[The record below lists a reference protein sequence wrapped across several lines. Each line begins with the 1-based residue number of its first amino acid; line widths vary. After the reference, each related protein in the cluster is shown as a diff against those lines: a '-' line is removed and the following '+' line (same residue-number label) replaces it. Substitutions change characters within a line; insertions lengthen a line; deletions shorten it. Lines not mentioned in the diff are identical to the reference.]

1 MKMKKISRYATS
13 LILAIMLLISSTLT
27 CFASEFEDSER
38 ARPGRWLNHIDV
50 YTNGT
55 ISVDTQI
62 NGVSQGVKTGTLVI
76 SNLTATVND
85 YGYTNTYSDFS
96 TQSQVGS
103 GELEFHK
110 DVWGFST
117 SAVITISG
125 TMICDELGINT
136 TFTKEISGDSLAAAV
151 QECPGRSGCDIRIT
165 EDEVNNTITHNVT
178 FRTEAGGTI
187 NSDTVD
193 IAYTNIIDGS
203 AFPKIPITTPNEHYE
218 FDGWYDEGGNK
229 VESFPSIVTEDRVF
243 VAKWRQVST
252 DPTPVTPVSAKYQ
265 VKHYLEQLDGSYK
278 EVAEDAQMPTG
289 EIGATVTANPNTY
302 ENYTFNAEK
311 STTTGTVIK
320 PEVVDGS
327 LNILTLELYYDLN
340 SVEYRVEH
348 YLQDEPK
355 SGKYTLKDTETP
367 TGKLG
372 ASVTAEPKEYDKYE
386 FNSSKSTVTGTVV
399 EGLVLKLY
407 YDLKTADPAPVTPVS
422 AKYQV
427 KHYLEQLD
435 GSYKEVAEDAQMPT
449 GKIGATVTA
458 NPNTYENYTFNA
470 EKSTTTGTVIKPEVV
485 DGSLNILTLELYYDL
500 NSVEYRVEHYL
511 QDEPKSGKYTLKDTE
526 TFTAKVGANVTA
538 EIKDYTGYTY
548 NVSKSTV
555 RGTVTANGL
564 VLKLY
569 YDLRAEL
576 PEPVTPT
583 SANYYVRHY
592 LEQQDGSYK
601 EVMAD
606 AQMPTGKIGATVTA
620 KPNTYKNYTY
630 NAEKSIATGTVIE
643 PEVVDG
649 NLNILTLKLYY
660 DLNSV
665 EYRVEYYLQ
674 DKPDSG
680 KYNLKE
686 TGTFTAKVG
695 ANVTA
700 EIKDY
705 TGYTYNVSKSTVRGT
720 VTANGL
726 VLKLYYDLKKDVPT
740 PVKPD
745 PTNPTP
751 TTPTTP
757 NNDTSATTKYVPRTG
772 ENNSK
777 EISLVVMALSM
788 LGIAVTTLN
797 DKKKKRA
804 K

>member
-1 MKMKKISRYATS
+1 M
-13 LILAIMLLISSTLT
+13 
-27 CFASEFEDSER
+27 
-38 ARPGRWLNHIDV
+38 NHIDV

-187 NSDTVD
+187 NSDTAD

-203 AFPKIPITTPNEHYE
+203 AFPDIPITTANEHYE
-218 FDGWYDEGGNK
+218 FDGWYDENGNK
-229 VESFPSIVTEDRVF
+229 VESFPSIVTENRVF
-243 VAKWRQVST
+243 VAKWKQVST
-252 DPTPVTPVSAKYQ
+252 DPTPVTPVAAKYL
-265 VKHYLEQLDGSYK
+265 VKHYLEQ
-278 EVAEDAQMPTG
+278 P
-289 EIGATVTANPNTY
+289 
-302 ENYTFNAEK
+302 
-311 STTTGTVIK
+311 
-320 PEVVDGS
+320 
-327 LNILTLELYYDLN
+327 
-340 SVEYRVEH
+340 
-348 YLQDEPK
+348 
-355 SGKYTLKDTETP
+355 
-367 TGKLG
+367 
-372 ASVTAEPKEYDKYE
+372 
-386 FNSSKSTVTGTVV
+386 
-399 EGLVLKLY
+399 
-407 YDLKTADPAPVTPVS
+407 
-422 AKYQV
+422 
-427 KHYLEQLD
+427 D

-485 DGSLNILTLELYYDL
+485 DGSLNILTLE
-500 NSVEYRVEHYL
+500 
-511 QDEPKSGKYTLKDTE
+511 
-526 TFTAKVGANVTA
+526 
-538 EIKDYTGYTY
+538 
-548 NVSKSTV
+548 
-555 RGTVTANGL
+555 
-564 VLKLY
+564 
-569 YDLRAEL
+569 
-576 PEPVTPT
+576 
-583 SANYYVRHY
+583 
-592 LEQQDGSYK
+592 
-601 EVMAD
+601 
-606 AQMPTGKIGATVTA
+606 
-620 KPNTYKNYTY
+620 
-630 NAEKSIATGTVIE
+630 
-643 PEVVDG
+643 
-649 NLNILTLKLYY
+649 LYY

-751 TTPTTP
+751 TTPMTP